1 MPKAFKLINTRIGE
15 ERKEFQKLSTIPEV
29 KEAHQIYGVYDIIV
43 RLEAITFDELK
54 DEISFQIRQIED
66 IESTLTLLV
75 T

>member
-1 MPKAFKLINTRIGE
+1 MQQAFILINTIIGE
-15 ERKEFQKLSTIPEV
+15 ERKAFQKLSDLSEI

-43 RLEAITFDELK
+43 KLEAKTLDELK
-54 DEISFQIRQIED
+54 DVISFQLRQIED